1 MIPWQASLSSLAGR
15 TSFSWT
21 RSNASHSQWAPL
33 SPRAPRRVVTG
44 RSGERP
50 PGRSPGG

>member
-1 MIPWQASLSSLAGR
+1 MIPWRTSLSSRARR

-33 SPRAPRRVVTG
+33 SPRAPRWRVTG
-44 RSGERP
+44 RSGGQL
-50 PGRSPGG
+50 PGRSPGD